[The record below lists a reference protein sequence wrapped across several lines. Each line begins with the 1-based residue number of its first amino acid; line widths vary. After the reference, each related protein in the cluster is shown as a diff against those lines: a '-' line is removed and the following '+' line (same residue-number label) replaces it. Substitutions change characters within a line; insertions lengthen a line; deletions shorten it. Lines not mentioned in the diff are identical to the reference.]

1 MPRRLPSAVWKFA
14 LSGLAVLVLIVGA
27 GVFILDRIAE
37 SDAIDSAVE
46 ITRLAAHGA
55 VEPSLTD
62 DLLTGDPAALARLD
76 NLVKTR
82 VLSPSVVRVKLSSK
96 DGRIL
101 YSDEPRLIGQRH
113 PLAASMTA
121 ILKTGGIDA
130 EVADLSRPEN
140 LYDRENG
147 KLLEVYTV
155 VRTPTGQ
162 PMLFELYRDYSS
174 VTSDA
179 RAAWWTFGLA
189 ALGGLV
195 ALWLIQLPLALNMA
209 RRLRRGQEDREQLL
223 IRAIDASDAERR
235 RIASDLHDGV
245 VQDLAGLSFSLAAAA
260 DRATARGAVESSE
273 ILDRA
278 AASARRAVRQMR
290 SLLVDIYPPNLH
302 TVGLESALRD
312 LLSPLQAQGIES
324 NLEVAPDLRLAP
336 ATERLLFV
344 TAREA
349 IRNVARHA
357 DAHAT
362 NVRVATNGTR
372 VELVVSD
379 DGRGFAAGEVL
390 AQGSNGHLGLALLA
404 DLAERAGGDLAVVSR
419 DGHGTR
425 VTLGVP
431 SA

>member
-1 MPRRLPSAVWKFA
+1 VPRRLPSAVWKFA

-37 SDAIDSAVE
+37 DDAIENAAE

-55 VEPSLTD
+55 VEPNLTD
-62 DLLTGDPAALARLD
+62 AMLTGDPAALRRLD
-76 NLVKTR
+76 KLVRTR
-82 VLSPSVVRVKLSSK
+82 VLSSSVVRVKLWSP

-101 YSDEPRLIGQRH
+101 YSDESRLIGQRH
-113 PLAASMTA
+113 TLTPDVLSV
-121 ILKTGGIDA
+121 IQTGGVDA
-130 EVADLSRPEN
+130 GVADLTRPAN
-140 LYDRENG
+140 AYDGGTG
-147 KLLEVYTV
+147 KLLEVYTA
-155 VRTPTGQ
+155 VRTPSGQ
-162 PMLFELYRDYSS
+162 PLVFELYRDYSS
-174 VTSDA
+174 VTADA
-179 RAAWWTFGLA
+179 REAWWTFGLA
-189 ALGGLV
+189 ALGALV
-195 ALWLIQLPLALNMA
+195 ALWLIQLPLALNLA

-235 RIASDLHDGV
+235 RIAADLHDGV

-260 DRATARGAVESSE
+260 DRATARGAVESSD

-302 TVGLESALRD
+302 TVGLESAIRD
-312 LLSPLQAQGIES
+312 LLSPLQAQGIAS

-349 IRNVARHA
+349 IRNVSRHA
-357 DAHAT
+357 DASEAR
-362 NVRVATNGTR
+362 VCVATDGTR
-372 VELVVSD
+372 VELVVVD
-379 DGRGFAAGEVL
+379 DGRGFPADEVL
-390 AQGSNGHLGLALLA
+390 AKGPNGHLGLALLT

-419 DGHGTR
+419 NGHGTR
-425 VTLGVP
+425 LTLGVP

>member
-1 MPRRLPSAVWKFA
+1 MPRRLPAAVWKFA
-14 LSGLAVLVLIVGA
+14 ISGLAVLVLIVGA
-27 GVFILDRIAE
+27 GVFILDRVAE
-37 SDAIDSAVE
+37 DEAVDNARE

-55 VEPSLTD
+55 IEANLTD
-62 DLLTGDPAALARLD
+62 AVLAGDPAALARLD
-76 NLVKTR
+76 KIVRTR
-82 VLSPSVVRVKLSSK
+82 VLSGSVVRVKLWSR
-96 DGRIL
+96 DGRLI
-101 YSDEPRLIGQRH
+101 YSDQPRLIGEQREVT
-113 PLAASMTA
+113 PAALAT
-121 ILKTGGIDA
+121 IDSGA
-130 EVADLSRPEN
+130 VDAGVADLSRPEN
-140 LYDRENG
+140 RYDRDKG
-147 KLLEVYTV
+147 KLLEVSTS
-155 VRTPTGQ
+155 VRTPSGQ
-162 PMLFELYRDYSS
+162 PILFELYRSYSS
-174 VTSDA
+174 VASEA
-179 RAAWWTFGLA
+179 RAAWWTFGLV

-195 ALWLIQLPLALNMA
+195 ALWLVQLPLALGLA

-324 NLEVAPDLRLAP
+324 KLEVSPDLRLAP

-357 DAHAT
+357 DAHAA
-362 NVRVATNGTR
+362 NVRVATDGTR
-372 VELVVSD
+372 VELTVDD
-379 DGRGFAAGEVL
+379 DGRGFQADEVL
-390 AQGSNGHLGLALLA
+390 AKGPNGHLGLALLS
-404 DLAERAGGDLAVVSR
+404 DLAERAGGDLAVEST
-419 DGHGTR
+419 DGQGTR
-425 VTLGVP
+425 LTLGVP